1 MGYDKPNATVTAAY
15 LGIYDKNLARVALTA
30 NITAALPETHNA
42 GGQMAVFDLST
53 SVSLAAGSYYV
64 AILIKG
70 TGTTVPYIAATNWGP
85 SSTTSGAKAAD
96 VNGVHRW
103 LQTTS
108 TTLTTLPTTLT
119 LAGMADSQTCYWA
132 PLG

>member
-1 MGYDKPNATVTAAY
+1 SAAY
-15 LGIYDKNLARVALTA
+15 LGIYDKNLARVAQTA
-30 NITAALPETHNA
+30 NVTSSLPETHNI
-42 GGQMAVFDLST
+42 GGQIAVFNLSA
-53 SVSLAAGSYYV
+53 SVSLVAGSYYV

-70 TGTTVPYIAATNWGP
+70 TGTTVPYIAATNWAATA
-85 SSTTSGAKAAD
+85 TTSGAKTAD

-132 PLG
+132 ALG